1 MEKENDKNLALK
13 KIRDLHH
20 RRAAIM
26 ALEPEEA
33 LDQILDAE
41 KPVALVHAL
50 SDQDLHMLV
59 SDIGPED
66 SLPLLS
72 LASERQWEF
81 LVDAEVWDRDRLNLS
96 ALTRWLDLL
105 HRSDPARMLRWLVRH
120 KLELLELYLFSS
132 IEVRIREHD
141 QDPSEFGK
149 NWFSVD
155 NYFYLRIVRDTAPR
169 VADRGE
175 IDEDRRHQF
184 LEKLIHNLA
193 AADHITYQ
201 KILLEAVHIIPA
213 ESEEE
218 AYRQR
223 NVRLAEK
230 GFLPFEEAVGV
241 YQPLSPEQLSNIA
254 GKHLPGDS
262 PQQPLPATLYP
273 AQLLEGNTDFTRAL
287 ARLDSDAAIER
298 VQSEFAGLCNRIIAA
313 DCRKVKNREDLQQVV
328 RKACGYLC
336 IGLQTLADGP
346 GSRPEADDDRPAD
359 LIRRHLLEALFR
371 VGYGRALDLKWR
383 AQRWLKQAWF
393 ASKGLSLTF
402 WGESW
407 LGVLGGLLVK
417 KPLYFDNYQTG
428 TLYRDF
434 ETLEEIRASEA
445 VLQEIINLD
454 DILSLMQID
463 PRPLSSH
470 RFLTYKNFLLTLWAR
485 SRLGL
490 SEAPAAL
497 SLDQFKPFY
506 RQLWTPEST
515 PRQIDQR
522 MRATFLD
529 WLATQ
534 TGLRKD
540 QVSANLAQTLESVFL
555 ELEDEYGP
563 VQVKDLDP
571 RFIQHFLIERQ
582 VE

>member
-1 MEKENDKNLALK
+1 MEKNKDKSLALN
-13 KIRDLHH
+13 KIRDLHR

-26 ALEPEEA
+26 TLEPEEA

-41 KPVALVHAL
+41 QPAALVHAF

-66 SLPLLS
+66 ALPLLT

-81 LVDAEVWDRDRLNLS
+81 MIDAEVWDRDRLNL
-96 ALTRWLDLL
+96 AAVTRWLDLL
-105 HRSDPARMLRWLVRH
+105 HRSDPTRMLRWLVRH
-120 KLELLELYLFSS
+120 KLELLEFYLFSS
-132 IEVRIREHD
+132 VEVRIREHD

-149 NWFSVD
+149 DWFSVD
-155 NYFYLRIVRDTAPR
+155 NHFYLRIFRNSALKP
-169 VADRGE
+169 ADRGE

-184 LEKLIHNLA
+184 LQNLIHTLA

-241 YQPLSPEQLSNIA
+241 YQPLSPEQLSTIA
-254 GKHLPGDS
+254 DRHRPGLS
-262 PQQPLPATLYP
+262 PEQPLPVTLYP
-273 AQLLEGNTDFTRAL
+273 AHLLKDNTDFTRAL

-313 DCRKVKNREDLQQVV
+313 DCRKVKSREDLQQVV
-328 RKACGYLC
+328 RKACGYLS
-336 IGLQTLADGP
+336 IGLQTLADRP
-346 GSRPEADDDRPAD
+346 GIKPGTGDKRPAD
-359 LIRRHLLEALFR
+359 LVRRHLLEELFR
-371 VGYGRALDLKWR
+371 IGYGRALGLKWR
-383 AQRWLKQAWF
+383 AQKWLTQAWF
-393 ASKGLSLTF
+393 ASAGLSLTF

-417 KPLYFDNYQTG
+417 KPLYFDNYRTG

-434 ETLEEIRASEA
+434 ETLEEIRESEA

-515 PRQIDQR
+515 PPRIDQT
-522 MRATFLD
+522 MRASFLH

-534 TGLRKD
+534 AGLRED
-540 QVSANLAQTLESVFL
+540 QVSANLAQTLESLFS

-563 VQVKDLDP
+563 VKAKDLDP
-571 RFIQHFLIERQ
+571 RFIQHFLIER
-582 VE
+582 